1 MSSNIKL
8 NYFKL
13 AVDSLKQVM
22 RENKTD
28 IVRDSAIKR
37 YELCYEL
44 SWKTIQE
51 LLKSEG
57 MEVCKSPRSCF
68 KEAFGQGWIED
79 EEGFADMVEKRNL
92 TTHTYDKK
100 LAEAVYQK
108 INDYLALFES
118 LLEKI
123 TMQQP

>member
-1 MSSNIKL
+1 MSNNIKL

-13 AVDSLKQVM
+13 AVTNLSQVM
-22 RENKTD
+22 QEKKTD

-44 SWKTIQE
+44 SWKSIQE
-51 LLKSEG
+51 RLKSEG
-57 MEVCKSPRSCF
+57 IEACKSPRSCF
-68 KEAFGQGWIED
+68 KEAFVQGWIED

-118 LLEKI
+118 LSKK
-123 TMQQP
+123 MAMMK